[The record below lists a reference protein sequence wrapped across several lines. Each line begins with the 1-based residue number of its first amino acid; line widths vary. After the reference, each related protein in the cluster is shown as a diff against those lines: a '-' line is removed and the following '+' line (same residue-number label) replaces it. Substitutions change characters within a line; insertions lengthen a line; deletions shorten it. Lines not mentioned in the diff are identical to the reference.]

1 MNKCFIEYPNRKLY
15 ISYNDAFCYINLMLG
30 KRDSLYY
37 FVQFVYQIKNMLYG
51 IKKVNKFESKKSEL
65 CKVVNECIDDILSDA
80 IMHVFFEYISIPHA
94 LKDNKCLDVYIC
106 RSNNYHE
113 TFADNISLDRLEAK
127 TPLLLSTF

>member
-1 MNKCFIEYPNRKLY
+1 MNKCFIEYPKHKLY

-51 IKKVNKFESKKSEL
+51 IKKANQFESKKSEL
-65 CKVVNECIDDILSDA
+65 YKVVTECIDDILSDT
-80 IMHVFFEYISIPHA
+80 IMHDFFEYISIPHV

-106 RSNNYHE
+106 RSNNYYE
-113 TFADNISLDRLEAK
+113 TFADNISLDRLK
-127 TPLLLSTF
+127 TKIPLLLSTF